1 MSNAIT
7 SPGNDNGP
15 CLNPCSHIDCI
26 AARQIATE
34 LCRVCHER
42 IGYEKPFYIE
52 PDSKVHKSCLE
63 DELLKKLSAGMPG
76 AEVRFLTYEE
86 TAELLR
92 VEVGTLRNWVSQ
104 EKIPYRKAGGNILF
118 LLEEILAWTVP
129 QTRKQ
134 GSEKRQSGQSNRSKS
149 TRLSPVS

>member
-1 MSNAIT
+1 MKTAI
-7 SPGNDNGP
+7 
-15 CLNPCSHIDCI
+15 NPCSHIDCI

-134 GSEKRQSGQSNRSKS
+134 GSEKRQSGQSNRGKS

>member
-1 MSNAIT
+1 MSNAIA
-7 SPGNDNGP
+7 SPGNNNGP

-34 LCRVCHER
+34 LCRVCRER
-42 IGYEKPFYIE
+42 IGFEKPFYID
-52 PDSKVHKSCLE
+52 PDS
-63 DELLKKLSAGMPG
+63 
-76 AEVRFLTYEE
+76 
-86 TAELLR
+86 
-92 VEVGTLRNWVSQ
+92 
-104 EKIPYRKAGGNILF
+104 KAGGNILF

-134 GSEKRQSGQSNRSKS
+134 GSEKRQSGQSNRGKS

>member
-1 MSNAIT
+1 MSNAIA
-7 SPGNDNGP
+7 SPGNNNGP
-15 CLNPCSHIDCI
+15 CLNACSHFDCI

-34 LCRVCHER
+34 LCRVCCER
-42 IGYEKPFYIE
+42 IGYEKPFYME
-52 PDSKVHKSCLE
+52 PDSKVHKVCLE
-63 DELLKKLSAGMPG
+63 DELSKKLSAGMPG
-76 AEVRFLTYEE
+76 SEIRFLTYEE

-104 EKIPYRKAGGNILF
+104 EKIPFRKAGGNILF

-129 QTRKQ
+129 QTRRQ
-134 GSEKRQSGQSNRSKS
+134 GAEKRQNRESKRGRS

>member
-1 MSNAIT
+1 MSNTIAL
-7 SPGNDNGP
+7 PGNNNGP
-15 CLNPCSHIDCI
+15 CLNMCSHIDCI
-26 AARQIATE
+26 ATRQIATE
-34 LCRVCHER
+34 LCRVCRER

-52 PDSKVHKSCLE
+52 PDSKVHKVCLE
-63 DELLKKLSAGMPG
+63 DELSKKLSADMPG
-76 AEVRFLTYEE
+76 SEVRFLTYEE

-134 GSEKRQSGQSNRSKS
+134 DAERNQSGKLKRGKS
-149 TRLSPVS
+149 TRLSPIS